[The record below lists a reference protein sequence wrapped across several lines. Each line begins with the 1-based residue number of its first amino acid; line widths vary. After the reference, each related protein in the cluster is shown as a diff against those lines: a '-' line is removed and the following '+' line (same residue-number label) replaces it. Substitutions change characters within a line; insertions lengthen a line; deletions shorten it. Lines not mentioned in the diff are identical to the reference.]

1 MSRDRLPGDL
11 DTRQARWLLTRH
23 AGLLGR
29 QPQLGHP
36 SGVPV
41 TRRTHP
47 ELTGL
52 VAETA
57 DRLGTPM
64 PDRVLLTG
72 TPTVDLA
79 VARRRRH
86 LLIGL
91 PLLDCLNATE
101 LRALVGY
108 RLALLRHRHCGLVV
122 GLLHLWTEAVRAETY
137 EEGRDLRRVT
147 EFRRTLAGF
156 AAEVQRDAD
165 EAAVL
170 AAGAAAAARAFAL
183 ADAAAQG
190 YTDFLEST
198 ALPEHRWWRLAEV
211 GISDVDDGWRH
222 LLRHGT
228 PDVEWGED
236 EAQVL
241 ATLHPRLADALR
253 ALGRT
258 PPPVVPTAHPVP
270 VAPLS
275 GRERRRLARRLLNIP
290 YPRYIRWHTFAD
302 SPPRWWL
309 RRAAG
314 EAGSVRADVAAV
326 LGRPPVDDV
335 EAIDVIRTRPRE
347 VLAAA
352 MHVPVGELSD
362 DPGDCE
368 WDEPAAAS
376 VWLVEE
382 NLLRRGWRLA
392 HPSVRGVLI
401 GPAGEQVDARALIA
415 RAEQDAADRSTLRQL
430 MTSG

>member
-1 MSRDRLPGDL
+1 MSSNRLPGDL
-11 DTRQARWLLTRH
+11 DIRQARWMLTRH

-29 QPQLGHP
+29 QPHPGHL

-41 TRRTHP
+41 TRRTRP
-47 ELTGL
+47 ELFDT

-57 DRLGTPM
+57 GRLGTAM

-79 VARRRRH
+79 VAHRRRH

-91 PLLDCLNATE
+91 PLLDCLSATE
-101 LRALVGY
+101 LRALVGH
-108 RLALLRHRHCGLVV
+108 RLALLRHRHCALVV

-137 EEGRDLRRVT
+137 EQGRDLRRVT

-156 AAEVQRDAD
+156 AAEVQHDAD

-170 AAGAAAAARAFAL
+170 AAGADAAARAFAL
-183 ADAAAQG
+183 ADAVAEG
-190 YTDFLEST
+190 YADFLDGT
-198 ALPEHRWWRLAEV
+198 ALPEHRWWRPVEV
-211 GISDVDDGWRH
+211 GISDVSDGWRH

-228 PDVEWGED
+228 LDVEWGED

-258 PPPVVPTAHPVP
+258 PPPVVPTARPVP

-275 GRERRRLARRLLNIP
+275 GRERRRLVRRLLNIP
-290 YPRYIRWHTFAD
+290 YPRYIRWYTFAD

-309 RRAAG
+309 RRAAQ

-335 EAIDVIRTRPRE
+335 EAIEVIRTRPRE

-352 MHVPVGELSD
+352 MHVPVSELSD

-368 WDEPAAAS
+368 WDEPPAATI
-376 VWLVEE
+376 WLVEE

-392 HPSVRGVLI
+392 HPAVRGVLI
-401 GPAGEQVDARALIA
+401 GPAGERVDARAVIA
-415 RAEQDAADRSTLRQL
+415 GADQAYLRRL
-430 MTSG
+430 LTSG